1 MAILSLTLM
10 FDNPPASFNLNKCP
24 STRIAVFL
32 FPPVIVTGL
41 LTAIPRIISWFS
53 FVYFLTVGFPMS
65 EFCERVTASS
75 TAILS
80 PEYVYLGVSPLGG
93 CYGSFSYFSFI

>member
-24 STRIAVFL
+24 SIRMAVFL

-41 LTAIPRIISWFS
+41 LTAIPRIIS
-53 FVYFLTVGFPMS
+53 
-65 EFCERVTASS
+65 
-75 TAILS
+75 
-80 PEYVYLGVSPLGG
+80 
-93 CYGSFSYFSFI
+93 